1 LIQKLALLE
10 AVSFTNN
17 GKTATA
23 EQQVDILKRVR
34 QLELARPAP
43 DNLLTDP
50 TTAKKLIDGT
60 WYLQYTSPSQVEGV
74 DLDDQS
80 WTPEFASE
88 GTANIPTTQFSA
100 RGSVSAAGVTVDTA
114 NKIVEQ
120 NIDVNQQRVENV
132 VQLDWGRVRA
142 AGTFRPSQRIST
154 RAVVSFDTLEICVGK
169 KENSPAINLGW
180 LFSVIGVLRKS
191 RENGWLET
199 TYIDDEMRIG
209 RGNKGTMFVLTRDSD
224 AVKP

>member
-1 LIQKLALLE
+1 ME

-17 GKTATA
+17 GKTATT
-23 EQQVDILKRVR
+23 EQQVDVLKRVR

-50 TTAKKLIDGT
+50 ATAQKLIDGT
-60 WYLQYTSPSQVEGV
+60 WYLQYTSPSQVDGV
-74 DLDDQS
+74 DFDQS

-88 GTANIPTTQFSA
+88 GTANIPTAQFSA
-100 RGSVSAAGVTVDTA
+100 RGSVSAVGVTVDTS
-114 NKIVEQ
+114 NRVVEQ
-120 NIDVNQQRVENV
+120 NIDAVNKRVENV
-132 VQLDWGRVRA
+132 VFLDWGRVRA
-142 AGTFRPSQRIST
+142 AGTFRPSRRIPT
-154 RAVVSFDTLEICVGK
+154 RAVVAFDTLEIRLGE

-180 LFSVIGVLRKS
+180 VFSALGALRKS
-191 RENGWLET
+191 KESGWLET
-199 TYIDDEMRIG
+199 TYIDDDLRIG